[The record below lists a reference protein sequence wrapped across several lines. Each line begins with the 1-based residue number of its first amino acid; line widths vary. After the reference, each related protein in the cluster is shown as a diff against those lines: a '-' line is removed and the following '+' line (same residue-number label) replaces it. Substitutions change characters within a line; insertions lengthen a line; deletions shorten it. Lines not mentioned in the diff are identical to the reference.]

1 MFQKIKKLLGI
12 DQYSEGDENFV
23 RLIQLTREDEHIRE
37 RLLSILALQG
47 LQRQTALNAILEA
60 LRQDGAPQEF
70 VDAMIVLQ
78 DEKVAARALVVLQ
91 GF

>member
-23 RLIQLTREDEHIRE
+23 RLIQLAHEDDNIRE
-37 RLLSILALQG
+37 RLLAILALQG
-47 LQRQTALNAILEA
+47 LQRQTALNAILEPV
-60 LRQDGAPQEF
+60 RQDGAPQEF
-70 VDAMIVLQ
+70 VDAMVVLQ